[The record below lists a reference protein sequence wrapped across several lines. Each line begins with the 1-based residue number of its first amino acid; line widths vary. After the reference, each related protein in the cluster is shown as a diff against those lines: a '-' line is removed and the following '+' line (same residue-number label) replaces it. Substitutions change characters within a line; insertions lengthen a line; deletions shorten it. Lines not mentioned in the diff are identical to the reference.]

1 MISDAFDGLAK
12 NKLFNTT
19 LDGISN
25 GILVSLF
32 GASLFESRLLKLP
45 EGFIKGFSGFA
56 DKGNR
61 VFQALNSLKNICKL
75 YPRKDYINAFGHAGD
90 WLALAVSK
98 SKDHYNDRGWMSLAW
113 YVFAHSLNIMN
124 SKESF
129 QNMDEYKSH
138 IKLGLS
144 KIKENFFTSPKVF
157 AERLFKHEHAMM
169 GVLGAALAFT
179 GGTSFRVLE
188 KLFGAN
194 GRAVGTTL
202 RSLGG
207 MCQGFEG
214 MKPGHILSGRIF
226 FGLSGYAQSMGAL
239 VNILSDTIGKNHKA
253 ALDPLSFAFGSLGRI
268 LYRISN
274 ERGEAGMENKEI
286 SLKNLKDLIP
296 AVIEGIKPKSPSLVL
311 AQ

>member
-1 MISDAFDGLAK
+1 MHTDLASSLCTKLADSKAFNFA
-12 NKLFNTT
+12 
-19 LDGISN
+19 LDSISN

-32 GASLFESRLLKLP
+32 SDSLLESGLVKVP
-45 EGFIKGFSGFA
+45 EPFKKSFSLFA

-98 SKDHYNDRGWMSLAW
+98 SEDHYNDRGWMSLAW

-129 QNMDEYKSH
+129 QNMSEYKDH
-138 IKLGLS
+138 VRLGLT

-157 AERLFKHEHAMM
+157 AERIFKHEHAMM

-179 GGTSFRVLE
+179 GGISFRPLE
-188 KLFGAN
+188 KIFGAN

-226 FGLSGYAQSMGAL
+226 FGLSGYAQSAGAL
-239 VNILSDTIGKNHKA
+239 VNILSDTIGKKHKA
-253 ALDPLSFAFGSLGRI
+253 ALDPFSFAFGSLGRI

-274 ERGEAGMENKEI
+274 ERGEAGMENKEFK
-286 SLKNLKDLIP
+286 LANLKDFHH
-296 AVIEGIKPKSPSLVL
+296 VIRAGL
-311 AQ
+311 ARKDG

>member
-1 MISDAFDGLAK
+1 MHTDLASSLCTKLADSKAFNFA
-12 NKLFNTT
+12 
-19 LDGISN
+19 LDSISN

-32 GASLFESRLLKLP
+32 SDSLLESGLVKVP
-45 EGFIKGFSGFA
+45 EPFKKSFSLFA

-98 SKDHYNDRGWMSLAW
+98 SEDHYNDRGWMSLAW

-129 QNMDEYKSH
+129 QNMSEYKDH
-138 IKLGLS
+138 VKLGLT

-157 AERLFKHEHAMM
+157 AERIFKHEHAMM

-179 GGTSFRVLE
+179 GGISFRPLE
-188 KLFGAN
+188 KIFGAN

-226 FGLSGYAQSMGAL
+226 FGLSGYAQSAGAL
-239 VNILSDTIGKNHKA
+239 VNILSDTIGKKHKA

-274 ERGEAGMENKEI
+274 ERGEAGMENKEFK
-286 SLKNLKDLIP
+286 LANLKDFHQ
-296 AVIEGIKPKSPSLVL
+296 VIRAGL
-311 AQ
+311 ARKDG

>member
-1 MISDAFDGLAK
+1 M
-12 NKLFNTT
+12 
-19 LDGISN
+19 
-25 GILVSLF
+25 
-32 GASLFESRLLKLP
+32 FESRILKLP
-45 EGFIKGFSGFA
+45 EGFIKGFSIFA
-56 DKGNR
+56 DKVNR

-129 QNMDEYKSH
+129 KNMDEYKSH
-138 IKLGLS
+138 IKLGLA

-169 GVLGAALAFT
+169 GVLGSALAFT
-179 GGTSFRVLE
+179 GGISFRILE

-194 GRAVGTTL
+194 GRAIGTTL

-214 MKPGHILSGRIF
+214 MKPGHILSGRVF

-239 VNILSDTIGKNHKA
+239 VNMLSDTIGKNHKA

-274 ERGEAGMENKEI
+274 DRGEAGLENKKI
-286 SLKNLKDLIP
+286 SWGNLKDVIP
-296 AVIEGIKPKSPSLVL
+296 AVMAGIKAKPVE
-311 AQ
+311 